1 MDTIYIFNG
10 MLSTN
15 CPPIKMYNKKLHDI
29 THEFINTVAPP
40 HPNPLPPGE
49 RESIVSLLVRVE
61 NDREGG
67 QSAKCISK
75 VQI

>member
-1 MDTIYIFNG
+1 
-10 MLSTN
+10 
-15 CPPIKMYNKKLHDI
+15 
-29 THEFINTVAPP
+29 APP